1 MKKNDGNENYEIT
14 AKTFAGLEEVLSR
27 ELSALGAKNI
37 KAQKRA
43 VTCQGG
49 KKLLYESNLKL
60 RSALRVLKQVSSFHI
75 KNEKDLYDAV
85 RSIRWSSYIS
95 VSDTFAI
102 DGVVH
107 SKFFPHSKY
116 AALKAKD
123 AIVDQ
128 FREKYGKRPSI
139 NVESPSLR
147 INLHI
152 DDRRLTL
159 SFDSS
164 GDSLHRRG
172 YRIDKVKAPL
182 NEVLAAGMILLTG
195 WDGKSTLI
203 DPMCGSGT
211 IPVEAA
217 LIATGTAPGLMQR
230 PFGFMKWN
238 DFNSKLWNDLK
249 NEARAKIV
257 RSETQIIASDIS
269 KNAIETAAKNIARA
283 GVKNSIKLLNLPF
296 DKLETDMNEGV
307 IIMNP
312 PYGERL
318 KVSGMNEF
326 YSAIGS
332 RLKHSFEG
340 FEAWILSSNKEALK
354 HIGLKTSSRITLYN
368 GPLESKFYKYSLYKG
383 SRKNKTKEAK

>member
-1 MKKNDGNENYEIT
+1 MQKIDANENYKII

-27 ELSALGAKNI
+27 EIAGLGAKNI
-37 KAQKRA
+37 VIQNRA
-43 VTCQGG
+43 VTYEGS

-60 RSALRVLKQVSSFHI
+60 RTALRILKQVMLFEI
-75 KNEKDLYDAV
+75 KNEKDLYDSI
-85 RSIRWSSYIS
+85 RSIRWNNYFS
-95 VSDTFAI
+95 VSGTFAV
-102 DGVVH
+102 DSVVH

-128 FREKYGKRPSI
+128 FRDKYGKRPSI
-139 NVESPSLR
+139 NVDAPELR

-152 DDRRLTL
+152 DDRKLTV

-164 GDSLHRRG
+164 GESLHRRG

-182 NEVLAAGMILLTG
+182 NEVLAAGMIFLTA
-195 WDGKSTLI
+195 WDGNSALI

-217 LIATGTAPGLMQR
+217 LIATNTAPGLLQR
-230 PFGFMKWN
+230 EFGFMKWN
-238 DFNSKLWNDLK
+238 DFNGKLWQALK
-249 NEARAKIV
+249 EDARTKIAGCANRIV
-257 RSETQIIASDIS
+257 ASDIS
-269 KNAIETAAKNIARA
+269 KNAVETASKNIARA
-283 GVKNSIKLLNLPF
+283 GMNNSIKLLNVPF
-296 DKLETDMNEGV
+296 EKLDPFQNGGI

-326 YSAIGS
+326 YGAIGS
-332 RLKHSFEG
+332 KLKHSFEG
-340 FEAWILSSNKEALK
+340 FDAWILSSNKEALK
-354 HIGLKTSSRITLYN
+354 HIGLKTSKRITLYN

-383 SRKNKTKEAK
+383 SKKNKPKESI